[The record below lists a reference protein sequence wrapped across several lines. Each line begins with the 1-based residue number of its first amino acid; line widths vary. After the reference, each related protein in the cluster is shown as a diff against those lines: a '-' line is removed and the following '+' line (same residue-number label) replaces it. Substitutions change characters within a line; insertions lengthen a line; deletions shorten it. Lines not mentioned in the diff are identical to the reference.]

1 MRRLVSLLLALLL
14 VLSVPAY
21 ATGEDIA
28 AQRQE
33 DLDTL
38 YEILKESH
46 PNLFANTSEEAFLA
60 KKAEIESRL
69 ASVDDAT
76 FALDLQSLVA
86 MVGDSHTAINI
97 SSVLSSG
104 NLFPVSIRWFD
115 GAWVVS
121 GLPEGEA
128 AYLGWTIET
137 LNDQTMEQ
145 VCEKLGNLLSSDNPI
160 KLRRQVRQCIASAE
174 VLAYTGVVD
183 AGEDLR
189 LGLAGPDGEQAEV
202 VLPPLSA
209 ADTAAWPQIVQ
220 LSSLRQETPATA
232 AQDRYYFSL
241 DLGSAYYIQFN
252 TCQEDPELPMDTFAA
267 QVAKDLAA
275 KDYERVLIDLRN
287 NGGGSDGVLVPILM
301 LLAPMV
307 RSGAVEVWGL
317 VGETTFSSA
326 AINAMEIREMG
337 GYLAGEATSG
347 SVDHFGSVSAFRLPN
362 TGIQVQFSTKYITLA
377 DYLECAWG
385 LGVTAIQPDWEV
397 PQTLEDYLAGRD
409 TVVDALLAREEPFS
423 PEEPELLSR
432 GRFIAKLRQTVGA
445 QADTWGMP
453 FDDVFPFNW
462 YTPDIMWAVET
473 GIVTGKT
480 EGVFAPGVPIT
491 WEQAAVLV
499 ERYLDAAGVELPIV
513 QEGEAPG
520 WVDALTHDWARPAV
534 EAAWRHGLLP
544 GNYDARVAMGCG
556 EEQKFLDRLA
566 AALAS

>member
-1 MRRLVSLLLALLL
+1 MRRIVCLILALLL
-14 VLSVPAY
+14 AFPVPAY
-21 ATGEDIA
+21 AAGGDA

-38 YEILKESH
+38 YETLKESH

-60 KKAEIESRL
+60 KKTEIESRL
-69 ASVDDAT
+69 AAVDDAT

-86 MVGDSHTAINI
+86 MAGDSHTAINI
-97 SSVLSSG
+97 SGVLSNGSM
-104 NLFPVSIRWFD
+104 FPFAIRWFD
-115 GAWVVS
+115 GDWVVS
-121 GLPEGEA
+121 GLPETEA
-128 AYLGWTIET
+128 GYLGWTIVT
-137 LNDQTMEQ
+137 LNGQTMEQ

-174 VLAYTGVVD
+174 VLAYTEVID
-183 AGEDLR
+183 AGEDLC
-189 LGLAGPDGEQAEV
+189 LHLAGPGGERAEV

-209 ADTAAWPQIVQ
+209 ADNSAWPQIVQ
-220 LSSLRQETPATA
+220 LSSQRQETPMTA
-232 AQDRYYFSL
+232 AQDRYYFSM

-267 QVAKDLAA
+267 QVAEDLAA
-275 KDYERVLIDLRN
+275 KDYEKVLIDLRN

-301 LLAPMV
+301 ILAPMV

-317 VGETTFSSA
+317 VGEATFSSA

-347 SVDHFGSVSAFRLPN
+347 SVDHFGSVNAFRLPN

-423 PEEPELLSR
+423 PEEPDLLSR
-432 GRFIAKLRQTVGA
+432 GRFIAMLRQTVGA
-445 QADTWGMP
+445 RADHWGMP

-462 YTPDIMWAVET
+462 YTPDIVWAVEM
-473 GIVTGKT
+473 GIVTGET
-480 EGVFAPGVPIT
+480 EDTFAPGTPIT
-491 WEQAAVLV
+491 WEQAAVLA
-499 ERYLDAAGVELPIV
+499 ERYLDAAGVEPPVV
-513 QEGEAPG
+513 QEGEVPG
-520 WVDALTHDWARPAV
+520 WVDALTHDWAKPAV

-544 GNYDARVAMGCG
+544 GNYDARAAMGCG
-556 EEQKFLDRLA
+556 EEQSFLDRLT
-566 AALAS
+566 AALTS